1 MHGFPDWLT
10 STQPCEPLHANIIL
24 QLVFSRMATH
34 VVCPCNYNVCQITI
48 NTWEMHKLTAQSLQ
62 VQSSFSELLHVCWSK
77 RTCINKTTAFIIL
90 IVDWAGLRHST
101 CIHTE
106 PTVLSHSRVIEY
118 DQWISWLSLQQ
129 QQILLRILQIAYRN
143 YQEYSTA

>member
-1 MHGFPDWLT
+1 MAFQTGWHQLN
-10 STQPCEPLHANIIL
+10 HASLRMQISSCSL
-24 QLVFSRMATH
+24 FSLGWQHMWCVH
-34 VVCPCNYNVCQITI
+34 VITMYVKSHI

>member
-1 MHGFPDWLT
+1 MAFQTGWHQLN
-10 STQPCEPLHANIIL
+10 HASLCMQISSCSL
-24 QLVFSRMATH
+24 FSLGWQHMWCVHA
-34 VVCPCNYNVCQITI
+34 ITMYVKSHI
-48 NTWEMHKLTAQSLQ
+48 NTLEMHKLTAQSLQ

-90 IVDWAGLRHST
+90 IVDWAGLPHST

-106 PTVLSHSRVIEY
+106 PTVLSYSRVIEC

-129 QQILLRILQIAYRN
+129 QQILLRILQIAYQN
-143 YQEYSTA
+143 YQEYSTV

>member
-1 MHGFPDWLT
+1 MAFQTGWHQLN
-10 STQPCEPLHANIIL
+10 HASLCMQISSCSL
-24 QLVFSRMATH
+24 FSLGWQHMWCVHA
-34 VVCPCNYNVCQITI
+34 ITMYVKSHI